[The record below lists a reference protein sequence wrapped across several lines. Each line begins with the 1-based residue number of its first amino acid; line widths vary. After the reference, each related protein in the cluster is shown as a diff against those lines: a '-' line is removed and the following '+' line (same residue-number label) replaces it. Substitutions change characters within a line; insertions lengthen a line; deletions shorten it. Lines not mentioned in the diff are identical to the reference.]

1 MRKPAWEKKRNRTNS
16 WSIYGDAT
24 ICTTE
29 AIVIHPI
36 PAESILLHFVPLDV
50 VFHLVPPIQ
59 PMPYYIS
66 CVLGESDRN
75 YRNHCTAFE
84 LFISSPSI
92 MCLPKPDI
100 DLTAFSGQILGAFLI
115 ASEPATLLFRT
126 LFFFFLCVDIFCVS
140 EIMAAISAT
149 LVTCFLYDKSQS
161 NNFFSL
167 ERTHH
172 FFLSCIIVLLLHVQ

>member
-1 MRKPAWEKKRNRTNS
+1 MRKPNCEYKRNRTNS
-16 WSIYGDAT
+16 WFIYGEAT
-24 ICTTE
+24 ICTTA

-36 PAESILLHFVPLDV
+36 PAESILLDFVPPDI

-66 CVLGESDRN
+66 CVLGETDIHYS
-75 YRNHCTAFE
+75 NHCTAFE

-100 DLTAFSGQILGAFLI
+100 DLTAFSVQISGAFVI
-115 ASEPATLLFRT
+115 ASEPAILMFRTLLFS
-126 LFFFFLCVDIFCVS
+126 FFSVDISYAS
-140 EIMAAISAT
+140 EIMAGISAT
-149 LVTCFLYDKSQS
+149 LVHVSFYDKSQS

-172 FFLSCIIVLLLHVQ
+172 FFLFCIIVLLLHVR